1 MNNDRPESPAHN
13 ASTDRLVSPLHTADE
28 DLAPLLATARRLKRT
43 LPPVQPSPAFEEELR
58 ADLLTTA
65 RAQRRATPGPRVVV
79 EPDTWPL
86 PIPLDGTSPAL
97 LLSVSLALLALGL
110 TLIHK
115 LTTRQR
121 S

>member
-1 MNNDRPESPAHN
+1 MNNDWPEPPTHN
-13 ASTDRLVSPLHTADE
+13 ASTNRLVSALHTADQ

-58 ADLLTTA
+58 AELLTTA
-65 RAQRRATPGPRVVV
+65 RAQRRAPGPHLVV

-86 PIPLDGTSPAL
+86 PASLNGPSPIL
-97 LLSVSLALLALGL
+97 LFSVGLALLALGL